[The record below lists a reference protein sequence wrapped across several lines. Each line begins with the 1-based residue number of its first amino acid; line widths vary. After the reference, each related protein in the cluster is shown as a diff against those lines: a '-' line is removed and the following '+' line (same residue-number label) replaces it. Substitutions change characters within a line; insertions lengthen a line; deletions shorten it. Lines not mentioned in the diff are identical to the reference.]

1 MPVMVRCPNCKTL
14 NMSIIQMSKTDL
26 ENMEM
31 RNNIVKDCAQNCSD
45 CNEMIKVEN
54 VDLVWQD

>member
-1 MPVMVRCPNCKTL
+1 MA
-14 NMSIIQMSKTDL
+14 IIQMSKTDL